1 MSLGLGSQDWLDL
14 STMGHNLEYGISLLW
29 RQHRNKRALIVWI
42 HTPSISSNQDKMKW
56 RSLIQSWSQ
65 SKNLLLGMTL
75 GKSKHPYNSGM
86 WIAPPFPLFCLCTIF
101 HEPGPSGIASTMSSF
116 HQFPKPYLYFI
127 FICCLE
133 DRANTEKTQA
143 VDNYCFPWLMC
154 RFTEGWKEGRKG
166 RKNKKR
172 ERKVDYFR
180 EMSIYCFDNHKVT
193 SWKWFILCQA
203 SWHGSSSLL
212 PAFFLPMFF
221 LLY

>member
-29 RQHRNKRALIVWI
+29 RQHRNKRALIVWN
-42 HTPSISSNQDKMKW
+42 HTPSISSDQDKMKW

-75 GKSKHPYNSGM
+75 GKSKYPYNSGM
-86 WIAPPFPLFCLCTIF
+86 WIAPPFPLLCLCVIF
-101 HEPGPSGIASTMSSF
+101 HEPGPSGTASTMSSF

-172 ERKVDYFR
+172 ERKLDNLGRCLYIALTTIKWLL
-180 EMSIYCFDNHKVT
+180 ENDLSYAKPHGMAHHLCF
-193 SWKWFILCQA
+193 
-203 SWHGSSSLL
+203 LL
-212 PAFFLPMFF
+212 PSPPMFF
-221 LLY
+221 LLC